1 MRTVQHH
8 LVGAGAPCEKR
19 HSFLSFPYVFPEP
32 VLVKLPFLYINGANS
47 GVFRTNRSDLAA
59 REVSHVLEALLRG
72 WEGVAR
78 VEVGLR
84 SGAACVLPL
93 RLRRQPPRPQ
103 RVLLGEPAR
112 VARRVLPRY
121 EHHRLVVLDRE
132 AEPSAHFPMSRVER
146 FVFRVGDLQ
155 RADLKALRDG
165 YLVVVALVVVAVQLA
180 AARGV
185 ARGVG
190 AVVVGAE
197 RPVACEDKSGSWF
210 SQQRVVGASKCLARK
225 RQGVSVPST
234 EAETVIYR
242 TSPAARASGRP
253 PFRSCRDGLAQCE
266 ASSLADRRLQ
276 PAGAAAPAAAA
287 RARPSSST
295 EPGAW
300 PARV

>member
-1 MRTVQHH
+1 
-8 LVGAGAPCEKR
+8 
-19 HSFLSFPYVFPEP
+19 
-32 VLVKLPFLYINGANS
+32 
-47 GVFRTNRSDLAA
+47 
-59 REVSHVLEALLRG
+59 
-72 WEGVAR
+72 
-78 VEVGLR
+78 
-84 SGAACVLPL
+84 
-93 RLRRQPPRPQ
+93 
-103 RVLLGEPAR
+103 
-112 VARRVLPRY
+112 
-121 EHHRLVVLDRE
+121 
-132 AEPSAHFPMSRVER
+132 MSRVER

-300 PARV
+300 PARVRAARSRPPAGARKVTAVRRYHGRGKQAQAPAIIPHQIPTNKSGLSRDDRVIEEVPAGSDPAVCCAPQRGTDRPRPAWPWRARGTRSLINYVGV

>member
-1 MRTVQHH
+1 
-8 LVGAGAPCEKR
+8 
-19 HSFLSFPYVFPEP
+19 
-32 VLVKLPFLYINGANS
+32 
-47 GVFRTNRSDLAA
+47 
-59 REVSHVLEALLRG
+59 
-72 WEGVAR
+72 
-78 VEVGLR
+78 
-84 SGAACVLPL
+84 
-93 RLRRQPPRPQ
+93 
-103 RVLLGEPAR
+103 
-112 VARRVLPRY
+112 
-121 EHHRLVVLDRE
+121 
-132 AEPSAHFPMSRVER
+132 MSRVER

-300 PARV
+300 PARVRAARSRRAKSQVTAVVDRYIIAGASKLPPSFPTKQPTMPTKAVSLAMIA